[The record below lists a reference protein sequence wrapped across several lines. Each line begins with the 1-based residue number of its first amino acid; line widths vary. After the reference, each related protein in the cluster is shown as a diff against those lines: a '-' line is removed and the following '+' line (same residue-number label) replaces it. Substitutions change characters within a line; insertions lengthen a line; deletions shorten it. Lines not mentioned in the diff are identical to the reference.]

1 MTPPKKTSL
10 AKTSLPAA
18 RSSPS
23 KPHTHTHTRRRLVQ
37 RSADLGQG
45 PPPIRAGQE
54 TSLAKNQPTWGEV
67 GTPRNGPR
75 NEPGQKSVDMGARET
90 WAPQVWPNAVG
101 PLSLCGRSW
110 GQGQQGGRAE
120 MRMGIHRIYK
130 RFPGTPGETSRKS
143 GETASRLSAATLHR
157 REGERCRSEMIRKSW
172 SGVGKINSVL
182 QNACTGRWH
191 QTICLREHQTITP
204 PRTPHFNVV
213 HPPVW
218 PRQQTLFFLPTNILP
233 RQAPEQH

>member
-1 MTPPKKTSL
+1 
-10 AKTSLPAA
+10 
-18 RSSPS
+18 
-23 KPHTHTHTRRRLVQ
+23 
-37 RSADLGQG
+37 
-45 PPPIRAGQE
+45 
-54 TSLAKNQPTWGEV
+54 
-67 GTPRNGPR
+67 
-75 NEPGQKSVDMGARET
+75 MG
-90 WAPQVWPNAVG
+90 
-101 PLSLCGRSW
+101 
-110 GQGQQGGRAE
+110 
-120 MRMGIHRIYK
+120 MGIHRIYK

-218 PRQQTLFFLPTNILP
+218 PRQQTLFFCRRTSSPDKLQNNIERGGKGGRCGLYRELLVGRSQARFMTEHCLFFQHRERFESFHLILHANLGRP
-233 RQAPEQH
+233 RTLDAQCRLCGFDECKVGEATEVAVQKMSGLGSPPRTDPGYPVLARMR